1 MNLDTTEFAAKC
13 VYREP
18 IKLATAPQYAI
29 SPTDLPALPPRPVNH
44 YPNHAP
50 ITSYPS
56 HALASSYPN
65 LAPQTTYPNNV
76 PLGNSPRSFRPPWRM
91 ENPSSLLSTSLNHW
105 NPVDPVDSSGFPV
118 DSTRLHF
125 GNYKTTNISSGSG
138 GFLVDCGGL
147 LVDFWWIT
155 GGLLVDSQLWW
166 TAGRFL
172 VDFW

>member
-1 MNLDTTEFAAKC
+1 MIRQLNSMSLQDRNYRHLYYKVMNLDTTEFAAKC

-76 PLGNSPRSFRPPWRM
+76 PLGNSPRSFRPP
-91 ENPSSLLSTSLNHW
+91 
-105 NPVDPVDSSGFPV
+105 
-118 DSTRLHF
+118 
-125 GNYKTTNISSGSG
+125 
-138 GFLVDCGGL
+138 
-147 LVDFWWIT
+147 
-155 GGLLVDSQLWW
+155 
-166 TAGRFL
+166 
-172 VDFW
+172 